1 MEAVKKDVIQEYA
14 GWKSLDVLENANR
27 YPGPTGFFAYVME
40 EALKE
45 STALVPEDGR
55 KAHFLGGEVYI
66 HKLPYSLY
74 IPYCSGHSTSRL
86 LKKGLRTPPTITSRP
101 ARHFDTYVDHI
112 ANYLITM
119 QHYFSGAQALSSV
132 EWYAGPFI
140 RKDGLS
146 REKIRQHVQRLVYNL
161 NYPSRVGMQT
171 PFTNFTVTLDAPK
184 EMLTGDMPSTTGRRL
199 ARSGATRGKQ
209 RSSFW
214 LWLTFSGRAMLRA
227 SPSPSRYQ
235 R

>member
-1 MEAVKKDVIQEYA
+1 
-14 GWKSLDVLENANR
+14 
-27 YPGPTGFFAYVME
+27 ME

-45 STALVPEDGR
+45 STALVPEEGR
-55 KAHFLGGEVYI
+55 KAHFSGGEVYI
-66 HKLPYSLY
+66 HKLPPYSLY

-86 LKKGLRTPPTITSRP
+86 LKKGGLRTPTITSRP

-132 EWYAGPFI
+132 EWYAGGPFI

-184 EMLTGDMPSTTGRRL
+184 EMLTGDMAVYDGKEVGPLG
-199 ARSGATRGKQ
+199 GATRGKQ
-209 RSSFW
+209 RSSSW